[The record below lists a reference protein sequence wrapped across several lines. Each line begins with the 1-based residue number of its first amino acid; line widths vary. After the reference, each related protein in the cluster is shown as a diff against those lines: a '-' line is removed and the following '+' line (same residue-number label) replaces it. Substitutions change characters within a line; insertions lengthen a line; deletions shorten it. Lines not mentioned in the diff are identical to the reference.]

1 MTYQLKRQ
9 DLLYAD
15 LTDKIIKA
23 AFEVYKC
30 LGDDLLEKYYQ
41 KALAIELKKLGLL
54 FQEQVMVP
62 LIYNGVSIGRYFLDF
77 VVENKVAVELKK
89 DNNFGKKNIDQL
101 YSYLKVQDLQLGL
114 LINFTKTGVKIKR
127 IVNLY

>member
-1 MTYQLKRQ
+1 
-9 DLLYAD
+9 
-15 LTDKIIKA
+15 
-23 AFEVYKC
+23 
-30 LGDDLLEKYYQ
+30 LLEKYYQ